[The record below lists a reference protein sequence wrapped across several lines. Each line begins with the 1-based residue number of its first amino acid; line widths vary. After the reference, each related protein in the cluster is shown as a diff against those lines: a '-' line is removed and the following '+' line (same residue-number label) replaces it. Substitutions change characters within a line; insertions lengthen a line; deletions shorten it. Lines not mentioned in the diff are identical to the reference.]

1 MWNEDFYKENMEMY
15 LALKRLEIEK
25 EKLGRWDGK
34 FPMYFMGS
42 GKDGPDLLLSVPAPP
57 APVKTQE

>member
-1 MWNEDFYKENMEMY
+1 MY